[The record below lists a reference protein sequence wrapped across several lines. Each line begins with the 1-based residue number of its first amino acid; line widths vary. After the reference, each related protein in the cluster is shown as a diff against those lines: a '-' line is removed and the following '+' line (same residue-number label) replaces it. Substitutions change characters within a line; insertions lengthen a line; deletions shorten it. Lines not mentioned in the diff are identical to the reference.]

1 MPKTIRYTLLSLRD
15 LAVSAGPFVFLAI
28 ALLVLAYWWLDPNP
42 PKRVTLAT
50 GPAQSA
56 YEEFGKRYAKALAVE
71 GIEVV
76 QVASEG
82 SAANLQLL
90 RDGKVDLGFVQGGTS
105 DYTEADEEKLASL
118 GSLFVEPLWLF
129 YREESARKVIATATE
144 RSDGPPRASSA
155 PIPDERGSAP
165 PKAREAT
172 NVGAK
177 RSDGPPRASSAPSGG
192 SAVREATSVGATLSA
207 LSQLQG
213 LRINM
218 GSPGSGVPSL
228 MNKLL
233 ESNRIDPSTLKVSTL
248 TQTPATVAFLGG
260 ELDAIVFAS
269 APESLMVQM
278 LLQTPGVKLMNFSQ
292 SEAYSRRFSFLSP
305 VRLPRGVVDLAGNIP
320 PEDVRLVAPTTALI
334 TQQKTHPALLQLFA
348 QAGNQIHGGA
358 GWFKRARE
366 YPNIENN
373 ELPIAKEAERA
384 MKADTPMM
392 QRYLSFWV
400 ANLIERMWLVMGI
413 IIAILLPLSRIV
425 PPLYAF
431 RVRSRIFRWYGQ
443 LRNIEM
449 RIPNEDNGELLKELE
464 QLESRAEKVS
474 VPLSYT
480 DELYALR
487 SNIHLVRRKL
497 LRT

>member
-15 LAVSAGPFVFLAI
+15 LAVSVGPFIFLAV
-28 ALLVLAYWWLDPNP
+28 ALLLLAYWWLDPNP

-56 YEEFGKRYAKALAVE
+56 YEEFGKRYAKALATE

-76 QVASEG
+76 MMPSEG

-105 DYTEADEEKLASL
+105 DYSDADEEQLASL

-129 YREESARKVIATATE
+129 YREESARKVTPTATL
-144 RSDGPPRASSA
+144 
-155 PIPDERGSAP
+155 
-165 PKAREAT
+165 T
-172 NVGAK
+172 
-177 RSDGPPRASSAPSGG
+177 
-192 SAVREATSVGATLSA
+192 A
-207 LSQLQG
+207 LTQLAG

-218 GSPGSGVPSL
+218 GTPGSGVPSL
-228 MNKLL
+228 MAKLL
-233 ESNRIDPSTLKVSTL
+233 ESNRIDPATLQVSRL
-248 TQTPATVAFLGG
+248 AQTPATVAFLGG

-278 LLQTPGVKLMNFSQ
+278 LLQTPGVKLMNFAQ

-334 TQQKTHPALLQLFA
+334 TRTSTHPALLQLFA

-384 MKADTPMM
+384 IKNGAPLL
-392 QRYLSFWV
+392 QRYLTFWV
-400 ANLIERMWLVMGI
+400 ANLIERMWLVLSI
-413 IIAILLPLSRIV
+413 IIALLLPLSRIV
-425 PPLYAF
+425 PPLYEF

-443 LRNIEM
+443 LRNIEV
-449 RIPNEDNGELLKELE
+449 RIETEDNNVLLRELNV
-464 QLESRAEKVS
+464 LESNAEKVT

-487 SNIHLVRRKL
+487 GNIQLVRKKL
-497 LRT
+497 LRTEPVPG

>member
-15 LAVSAGPFVFLAI
+15 LAVSAGPVIFLAV

-56 YEEFGKRYAKALAVE
+56 YEEFGKRYAKALAAE

-76 QVASEG
+76 SVPSEG

-105 DYTEADEEKLASL
+105 DYSDADEEKLASL

-129 YREESARKVIATATE
+129 YREESARKVTE
-144 RSDGPPRASSA
+144 
-155 PIPDERGSAP
+155 
-165 PKAREAT
+165 T
-172 NVGAK
+172 
-177 RSDGPPRASSAPSGG
+177 
-192 SAVREATSVGATLSA
+192 ATLS
-207 LSQLQG
+207 SMTQLAG

-218 GSPGSGVPSL
+218 GTPGSGVPSL
-228 MNKLL
+228 MAKML
-233 ESNRIDPSTLKVSTL
+233 ESNHIDAATLQVSTL
-248 TQTPATVAFLGG
+248 AQTPATVAFLGG

-278 LLQTPGVKLMNFSQ
+278 LLQTPGVKLMNFAQ
-292 SEAYSRRFSFLSP
+292 SEAYSRRFAFLGP

-320 PEDVRLVAPTTALI
+320 PEDVRLVAPTTALV
-334 TQQKTHPALLQLFA
+334 TRTSTHPALLQLFA

-366 YPNIENN
+366 YPTIENN

-384 MKADTPMM
+384 IKNGAPLL
-392 QRYLSFWV
+392 QRYLTFWV
-400 ANLIERMWLVMGI
+400 ANLIERMWLVLSI
-413 IIAILLPLSRIV
+413 ILALLLPLSRIV
-425 PPLYAF
+425 PPLYEF

-443 LRNIEM
+443 LRNIEV
-449 RIPNEDNGELLKELE
+449 RIETGDNNALLQELNALE
-464 QLESRAEKVS
+464 GNAEKVT

-480 DELYALR
+480 NELYALR
-487 SNIHLVRRKL
+487 SNIQLVRKKL
-497 LRT
+497 LRTDAAPG